1 MRFAPVN
8 AEFQAN
14 KRVVVASFV
23 AGISA
28 MLFLGLVAPV
38 VAKGGLSLTSAEARG
53 FEQTAPAI
61 QPLDVA
67 AINATLAEAERSM
80 ALSRQ
85 VTNSAMS
92 RLERLS
98 GR

>member
-14 KRVVVASFV
+14 KRVVAASFV
-23 AGISA
+23 AGIGA
-28 MLFLGLVAPV
+28 MVFMGLVAPV
-38 VAKGGLSLTSAEARG
+38 AAKGGLSLASAEARG
-53 FEQTAPAI
+53 FERTAPMI
-61 QPLDVA
+61 EPLDVA

-80 ALSRQ
+80 ALSRM
-85 VTNSAMS
+85 VTDSAIN

-98 GR
+98 NR

>member
-8 AEFQAN
+8 PEFQAN

-23 AGISA
+23 AGMGA
-28 MLFLGLVAPV
+28 MVFLGLVAPIA
-38 VAKGGLSLTSAEARG
+38 AKGGLSLASAEARG

-67 AINATLAEAERSM
+67 AINATLAEAERAM